1 MMIHFNGEL
10 VAAEEA
16 RLDPWDRGLTL
27 GDGLFE
33 TIAVRAGRVARL
45 EAHLSRLR
53 DGGDVIGLKVPFG
66 DAALSEALSEVI
78 EANDIG
84 EGVLK
89 LILTR
94 GPAPRGLLPPA
105 LVQPTLLI
113 AGISQELAR
122 QDIVSPGPATAV
134 IATVTRRNEHSP
146 LSRIKTLNALDNV
159 LAAQEAARRGADEVL
174 LLNGAGNLTEA
185 AAANLFLLID
195 DRAVTPPVHDG
206 VLPGVMRA
214 DVIKALGAAER
225 TLKPADLA
233 GASEAFLTNALGI
246 RPLVSVDGVDI
257 GGGQPGPVSREAQK
271 IV

>member
-1 MMIHFNGEL
+1 MMIYLGGQL
-10 VAAEEA
+10 VAAAEA

-33 TIAVRAGRVARL
+33 TIAVRTGRVARL

-53 DGGDVIGLKVPFG
+53 DGGDVIGLKIPFG
-66 DAALSEALSEVI
+66 DGALSEALMEVI
-78 EANDIG
+78 EANAIG

-89 LILTR
+89 LIVTR
-94 GPAPRGLLPPA
+94 GPAPRGLLPPVP
-105 LVQPTLLI
+105 VQPTLLI
-113 AGISQELAR
+113 TGISRELAPS
-122 QDIVSPGPATAV
+122 QPATAV

-146 LSRIKTLNALDNV
+146 LSRIKSLNALDNV
-159 LAAQEAARRGADEVL
+159 LAAQEAARRNADEVL
-174 LLNGAGNLTEA
+174 LLNGAGNLAEA
-185 AAANLFLLID
+185 AAANLFLVIK
-195 DRAVTPPVHDG
+195 DRAVTPPVPDG

-225 TLKPADLA
+225 SLGPADLA
-233 GASEAFLTNALGI
+233 EASEAFLTNSLGI

-257 GGGQPGPVSREAQK
+257 GDGQPGPVCKEARK

>member
-1 MMIHFNGEL
+1 MMIYLGGQL
-10 VAAEEA
+10 VAAAEA
-16 RLDPWDRGLTL
+16 RVDPWDRGLTL

-33 TIAVRAGRVARL
+33 TIAVRAGRVARR

-53 DGGDVIGLKVPFG
+53 DGADVIGLKVPFG
-66 DAALSEALSEVI
+66 DGALAEALAQVI
-78 EANDIG
+78 EANAID

-89 LILTR
+89 LIVTR

-105 LVQPTLLI
+105 PVQPTLLI
-113 AGISQELAR
+113 AGVAQELA
-122 QDIVSPGPATAV
+122 PPEPATAV

-159 LAAQEAARRGADEVL
+159 LAAQEAARLGADDAL

-185 AAANLFLLID
+185 AAANLFLVAGGRVI
-195 DRAVTPPVHDG
+195 TPPVHDG

-225 TLKPADLA
+225 SLRPADLA
-233 GASEAFLTNALGI
+233 EASEAFLTNSLGI
-246 RPLVSVDGVDI
+246 RPLVSVVGVAI
-257 GGGQPGPVSREAQK
+257 GDGQPGPVCKEAQK